1 MMTEQTKALMRVQ
14 TYGFALD
21 EAILFLDTHPDNREA
36 IEYYK
41 KVQTDYDNAV
51 KLYTTKFGP
60 LEAKQVR
67 NHTEWEWVKGCMPW
81 ESECNV
87 EL

>member
-1 MMTEQTKALMRVQ
+1 MDERLKALMRVQ

-21 EAILFLDTHPDNREA
+21 EAILFLDTHPNDRDA
-36 IEYYK
+36 LDYYHKAQAEYE
-41 KVQTDYDNAV
+41 NAV

-60 LEAKQVR
+60 LEAKKVMSR
-67 NHTEWEWVKGCMPW
+67 DGWAWVEGCMPW
-81 ESECNV
+81 EEKCNV